1 MSICEAF
8 RQEFKK
14 ATGQESPWVEIG
26 GYRLLGFE
34 IDRHEN
40 GSLEALA
47 RVRTP
52 DDQDAEGSLH
62 DSESLG
68 ALARDERRTETEA
81 DYLRA
86 IAQSLA
92 VRSPGL
98 SVIVAAGMA
107 PLSSEAPSLTTVMQ
121 SAESMLE
128 KYRTQNSAAQ
138 RRDTARL
145 AAQIATGREPEG
157 P

>member
-1 MSICEAF
+1 MFIHDTF
-8 RQEFKK
+8 RHEFEK

-34 IDRHEN
+34 NMQHEN
-40 GSLEALA
+40 GKLEVLA

-52 DDQDAEGSLH
+52 GDAAGRLY
-62 DSESLG
+62 DSEGLLELS
-68 ALARDERRTETEA
+68 REISKPKEA
-81 DYLRA
+81 EYLRA

-92 VRSPGL
+92 HRNTAL
-98 SVIVAAGMA
+98 SVIDAADMA
-107 PLSSEAPSLTTVMQ
+107 PLSSEAPPLTMVMQ
-121 SAESMLE
+121 SAESVLE

-138 RRDTARL
+138 RYNTACL